1 MARLFKSAE
10 AARDAARAFG
20 MQVVRPAGIE
30 LDRLHDPADVIAA
43 GSPLWRVLRG
53 FREQGFHRCLIP
65 GAFGGCAEKLPPMA
79 WPLMSEQL
87 GYADAGLAIS
97 LAVQSMP
104 FVMAVLSP
112 DAEVRNWARA
122 YADDRDAEMI
132 GCWAITEPDHGSD
145 WVLGSTEDGADAKW
159 APSLRADR
167 VGDEYVL
174 NGQKSAWVSNGTI
187 ATHAVLHVGLDAS
200 RGMHGAGLAFCP
212 LDLPGISRGKPL
224 DKVGQ
229 RPLNQGEIFFS
240 DVQLPRKYM
249 MIGRPG
255 LTALGRFA
263 LRFLGTANNETGII
277 MAGLARAAFDEAL
290 AYARDDTRGGRPLLE
305 DQRIRI
311 KLFEMF
317 TRVESTSALAHR
329 ASRHFDGA
337 VRRGVVARMLA
348 SRPGYAV
355 AGKVIRF
362 FIDNYERLIRLE
374 RVRSFMERS
383 AQSER
388 ARRNARLDL
397 LGIASKI
404 ACSETAFRVASDAMQ
419 ILGEDGLGPEYPIEK
434 MFRDARASTIEDG
447 ANEMLALAGA
457 EGFREPAPR
466 SD

>member
-1 MARLFKSAE
+1 MARAFKSAE
-10 AARDAARAFG
+10 AARDAAGAFG
-20 MQVVRPAGIE
+20 MQVLRPAGIE
-30 LDRLHDPADVIAA
+30 LDRLHDPADVIAE
-43 GSPLWRVLRG
+43 GSVLWRVFRA
-53 FREQGFHRCLIP
+53 FREEGFHRCMIP
-65 GAFGGCAEKLPPMA
+65 GAFGGIAEKLPKMA
-79 WPLMSEQL
+79 WPLMSEQF

-104 FVMAVLSP
+104 FVLAVLSP
-112 DAEVRNWARA
+112 DPKVRGWARA
-122 YADDRDAEMI
+122 YAHDEDAEMI

-145 WVLGSTEDGADAKW
+145 WVLGSTQAGAGAKW
-159 APSLRADR
+159 APSLRATR

-174 NGQKSAWVSNGTI
+174 NGQKSAWVSNGTV

-212 LDLPGISRGKPL
+212 LDLPGITRGKPL

-240 DVQLPRKYM
+240 DVQLPRRYM
-249 MIGRPG
+249 MIGTPG
-255 LTALGRFA
+255 LTALAPFA

-290 AYARDDTRGGRPLLE
+290 AYARDRARGGRPLLE

-311 KLFEMF
+311 RLFEMF
-317 TRVESTSALAHR
+317 TRVEGASALAHR

-337 VRRGVVARMLA
+337 VRRGVVPRMLA
-348 SRPGYAV
+348 SRAGYAV
-355 AGKVIRF
+355 AGKAIRL
-362 FIDNYERLIRLE
+362 FIDHYERLSRIE
-374 RVRSFMERS
+374 RVRSFVER
-383 AQSER
+383 ATQSER
-388 ARRNARLDL
+388 ARANARLDL

-404 ACSETAFRVASDAMQ
+404 ACTETSFQVASDALQ
-419 ILGEDGLGPEYPIEK
+419 ILGEDGLSPEYPIEK

-457 EGFREPAPR
+457 EGL
-466 SD
+466 

>member
-1 MARLFKSAE
+1 
-10 AARDAARAFG
+10 
-20 MQVVRPAGIE
+20 
-30 LDRLHDPADVIAA
+30 
-43 GSPLWRVLRG
+43 
-53 FREQGFHRCLIP
+53 
-65 GAFGGCAEKLPPMA
+65 
-79 WPLMSEQL
+79 
-87 GYADAGLAIS
+87 
-97 LAVQSMP
+97 
-104 FVMAVLSP
+104 
-112 DAEVRNWARA
+112 
-122 YADDRDAEMI
+122 MI

-145 WVLGSTEDGADAKW
+145 WVLGSTAAAADAKW

-224 DKVGQ
+224 DKLGQ

-240 DVQLPRKYM
+240 DVQLPANHM
-249 MIGRPG
+249 MIGKPG

-290 AYARDDTRGGRPLLE
+290 AYARDGRSPLE
-305 DQRIRI
+305 DQRVRI

-317 TRVESTSALAHR
+317 TRVECASALAHR

-337 VRRGVVARMLA
+337 VRRGAVARMLA
-348 SRPGYAV
+348 SRFGYAI
-355 AGKVIRF
+355 AGRAIRF
-362 FIDNYERLIRLE
+362 FIDHYERLSRLE
-374 RVRSFMERS
+374 RVRSFMER
-383 AQSER
+383 AEQSER
-388 ARRNARLDL
+388 ARKNARLDL

-404 ACSETAFRVASDAMQ
+404 ACTETALRVASDAMQ
-419 ILGEDGLGPEYPIEK
+419 ILGEDGLGPGRPIEK

-457 EGFREPAPR
+457 EGL
-466 SD
+466 